1 VASEKFNTL
10 IDEFHALAEKLKA
23 SSTPAERRLL
33 LAEMSIVTDKLGHLA
48 RDKKSS

>member
-23 SSTPAERRLL
+23 SSTAAERRLL
-33 LAEMSIVTDKLGHLA
+33 LAEMNILTNKLERLA
-48 RDKKSS
+48 RDK